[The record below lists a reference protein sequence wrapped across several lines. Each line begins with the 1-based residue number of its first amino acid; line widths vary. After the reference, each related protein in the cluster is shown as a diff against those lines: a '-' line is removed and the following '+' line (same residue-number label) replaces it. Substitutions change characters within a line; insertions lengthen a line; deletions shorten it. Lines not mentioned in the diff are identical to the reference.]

1 MQLLANSA
9 VFGPEDID
17 TLLDLDAVGLE
28 KALAEALAAI
38 APAPLVTAHLP
49 SGERLVRPLGSTW
62 MGASVWSFELS
73 HSALTKLAAAPEN
86 HRRGLLEL
94 MSMRFPPD
102 AYGRPG
108 LAALMESTGLPLAA

>member
-1 MQLLANSA
+1 MQLLTNSV

-17 TLLDLDAVGLE
+17 TLLDLDDADLEKALE
-28 KALAEALAAI
+28 KALAAV

-49 SGERLVRPLGSTW
+49 SGEHLVRPLGSTW
-62 MGASVWSFELS
+62 IGASVWSFELS
-73 HSALTKLAAAPEN
+73 YSALTKLATAPEN
-86 HRRGLLEL
+86 QRRGLLEL

-108 LAALMESTGLPLAA
+108 LTALMEATGLPLAA